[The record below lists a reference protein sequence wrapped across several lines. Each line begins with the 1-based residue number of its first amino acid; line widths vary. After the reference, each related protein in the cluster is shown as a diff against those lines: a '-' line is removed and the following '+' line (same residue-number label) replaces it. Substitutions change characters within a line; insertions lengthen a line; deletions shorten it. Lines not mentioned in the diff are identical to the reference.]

1 MSPIQD
7 SERQGVSL
15 VDSTRLANLGRV
27 FNPSSTTGGT
37 AYPFATLEQSGSVAP
52 LKQAPSPSDKLLLA
66 VWTLC

>member
-7 SERQGVSL
+7 SERQGVSF
-15 VDSTRLANLGRV
+15 VDSTGLANLGRV

-52 LKQAPSPSDKLLLA
+52 L
-66 VWTLC
+66 